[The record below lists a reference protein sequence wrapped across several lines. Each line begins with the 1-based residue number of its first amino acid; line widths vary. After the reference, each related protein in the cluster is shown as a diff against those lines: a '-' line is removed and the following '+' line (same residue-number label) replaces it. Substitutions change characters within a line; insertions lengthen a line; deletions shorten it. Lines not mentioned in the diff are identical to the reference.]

1 MRFECKVS
9 LAHVMSVMLHS
20 LPLAMT
26 SCFVLLHFSELI
38 FSIHRSWAYPCP
50 NKHVYRYNRWVLFC
64 VISLKGSFSRTVPLQ
79 EILKSIVT
87 ENITFWKVTVCTVNL
102 LSKKNENSKNN
113 KARDSCLVTR
123 GPPKWLNGG
132 PLSYAILAEA
142 AVAITAL
149 GSQSL
154 LWY

>member
-1 MRFECKVS
+1 MFTVQPWKWIFILIWDWDEFVLNKAVACQMRFECKVS

-64 VISLKGSFSRTVPLQ
+64 VISLKGSFSITVPLQ

-87 ENITFWKVTVCTVNL
+87 ENITFWKVTVGTVNL
-102 LSKKNENSKNN
+102 PSKKMKTVKTIKRET
-113 KARDSCLVTR
+113 LV
-123 GPPKWLNGG
+123 
-132 PLSYAILAEA
+132 
-142 AVAITAL
+142 
-149 GSQSL
+149 
-154 LWY
+154 